1 MIIDIY
7 DFDKTVFPKDSTT
20 EFWKFC
26 MKKNPKLLRFVPHE
40 LWTVIVYFVKGK
52 DLTYLKGE
60 FLCFIKGIDVEAY
73 ANEFWEKH
81 ISEINEWFLPENRE
95 NPAVVI
101 SASPEFLLKSAC
113 EKLKVE
119 KLIATK
125 TNSDGKIIGKNC
137 KGEEKVKRLNKE
149 MSDYTVKKTF
159 TDSLKNDKWILNL
172 AEEKYQVIKKVAV
185 KIQVGNL

>member
-26 MKKNPKLLRFVPHE
+26 IKKNPKLLRFVPHQ
-40 LWTVIVYFVKGK
+40 LWTLIIYLVTGK
-52 DLTYLKGE
+52 NLTYLKSE
-60 FLCFIKGIDVEAY
+60 FLCFIKGIDTDAY
-73 ANEFWEKH
+73 VKEFWDKH

-101 SASPEFLLKSAC
+101 SASPEFILKPAC

-119 KLIATK
+119 RLIATK
-125 TNSDGKIIGKNC
+125 TDSDGKIIGKNC
-137 KGEEKVKRLNKE
+137 KGEEKVKRLKKE
-149 MSDYTVKKTF
+149 IPDYTVKKTY
-159 TDSLKNDKWILNL
+159 TDSLNF
-172 AEEKYQVIKKVAV
+172 
-185 KIQVGNL
+185 